1 MNFLLEISPEAEAA
15 VKALQQQPKLLHWW
29 PRLEAN
35 AEMKLV
41 WSEPLWGLQT
51 A

>member
-1 MNFLLEISPEAEAA
+1 MNSLLEISPEAEAA

-29 PRLEAN
+29 PRLEA
-35 AEMKLV
+35 KLV